1 MKKIVLTLLLTALI
15 IPAVNSQAEASLI
28 SNRSYRIEQN
38 KENKQAIKQIKSL
51 FEVHNTF
58 ANKHGLTQLKNL
70 YADN

>member
-38 KENKQAIKQIKSL
+38 KENKQ
-51 FEVHNTF
+51 H
-58 ANKHGLTQLKNL
+58 
-70 YADN
+70 